1 MRLQPSC
8 DQPPSSTAV
17 AGETSSRRRKM
28 SQPILVTG
36 AAGGAQGSTGRQIAA
51 LLLDKGFP
59 VRAFVHK
66 LDARSNTLRELG
78 AEVVQGDLL
87 DPVSVRA
94 SLRGIKHA
102 YFTYPVADGLL
113 EATTIF
119 AMAAREAETELVVN
133 NSQLQ
138 GARKAPSFRNM
149 QHGLADR
156 IFDWAEV
163 GAVHLHA
170 PPYYENVRALV
181 RRSVSEQSTVLLPWG
196 DGSATIPLVGA
207 EDVSL
212 VAATLLANAE
222 TPTES
227 AYDLIAAT
235 PTVKEIVD
243 TLSAVLQRPI
253 KYVDITDEQWAG
265 AMRGQINPHALDHLS
280 HLWRYFR
287 SSERGSDEEARSVT
301 DTIRTVTG
309 GRAQTLKEFF
319 RANAGE
325 FGSVPA
331 AT

>member
-1 MRLQPSC
+1 VQDSFH
-8 DQPPSSTAV
+8 Q
-17 AGETSSRRRKM
+17 EKKM

-36 AAGGAQGSTGRQIAA
+36 AAGGAQGSTGRQITA
-51 LLLDKGFP
+51 LLLDKGVP

-66 LDARSNTLRELG
+66 LDARSNALRELG

-87 DPVSVRA
+87 DAVSVRA
-94 SLRGIKHA
+94 SLRGIKRA
-102 YFTYPVADGLL
+102 YFTYPVTDGLL

-181 RRSVSEQSTVLLPWG
+181 RNTVSEHSTVFLPWG
-196 DGSATIPLVGA
+196 DGSATISLVGA
-207 EDVSL
+207 EDVSH
-212 VAATLLANAE
+212 VAATLLASSE
-222 TPTES
+222 TPSES

-243 TLSAVLQRPI
+243 TLSTVLQRPI
-253 KYVDITDEQWAG
+253 RYVDITDEQWIEG
-265 AMRGQINPHALDHLS
+265 MRGRINPHALDHLS

-287 SSERGSDEEARSVT
+287 SSERLNDEETRSVT

-309 GRAQTLKEFF
+309 GRAQTLEDFF
-319 RANAGE
+319 RTNAGA
-325 FGSVPA
+325 FS
-331 AT
+331 

>member
-1 MRLQPSC
+1 
-8 DQPPSSTAV
+8 
-17 AGETSSRRRKM
+17 M
-28 SQPILVTG
+28 SEPILVTG
-36 AAGGAQGSTGRQIAA
+36 ASGGSQGSTGRRITA
-51 LLLDKGFP
+51 LLLEKGIP
-59 VRAFVHK
+59 VRALVHT
-66 LDARSNTLRELG
+66 LDARSDALRELG

-87 DPVSVRA
+87 DRDSVRA
-94 SLRGIKHA
+94 SFRGIKRA
-102 YFTYPVADGLL
+102 YFTYSVTDGLL

-119 AMAAREAETELVVN
+119 SMAAREAKTELIVN

-181 RRSVSEQSTVLLPWG
+181 RKTVAEQSTVFLPWG

-207 EDVSL
+207 EDVSR
-212 VAATLLANAE
+212 VAATLLADSA
-222 TPTES
+222 TPS
-227 AYDLIAAT
+227 ASEYDLIAAT

-253 KYVDITDEQWAG
+253 RYVGITDEQWAE
-265 AMRGQINPHALDHLS
+265 AMRGHINPHALDHLS

-287 SSERGSDEEARSVT
+287 SCDRRSDDEARHVT

-309 GRAQTLKEFF
+309 SRAQTLEDFF
-319 RANAGE
+319 RANAAE
-325 FGSVPA
+325 FGSFRA
-331 AT
+331 QS

>member
-1 MRLQPSC
+1 MPE
-8 DQPPSSTAV
+8 PV
-17 AGETSSRRRKM
+17 F
-28 SQPILVTG
+28 VTG
-36 AAGGAQGSTGRQIAA
+36 PSGGSQGSTGRRIAT
-51 LLLDKGFP
+51 LLLEKSIP

-66 LDARSNTLRELG
+66 LDARSDALRKLG
-78 AEVVQGDLL
+78 ADVVQGDLL
-87 DPVSVRA
+87 DPDSVRT
-94 SLRGIKHA
+94 SLKGIKRA
-102 YFTYPVADGLL
+102 YFTYPVTDGLL

-156 IFDWAEV
+156 IFDWADV

-181 RRSVSEQSTVLLPWG
+181 RRSVAEQNTVFLPWG

-207 EDVSL
+207 EDVSR
-212 VAATLLANAE
+212 VAATLLADPE
-222 TPTES
+222 KPS
-227 AYDLIAAT
+227 RGAYDLIAAT

-243 TLSAVLQRPI
+243 TLSAALERPI
-253 KYVDITDEQWAG
+253 GYAGITDEQWAE

-280 HLWRYFR
+280 HLWQYFR
-287 SSERGSDEEARSVT
+287 SAKSRSDEGPRSVT
-301 DTIRTVTG
+301 DTIRTVTR
-309 GRAQTLKEFF
+309 GRAQTLEDFF
-319 RANAGE
+319 KANAAE
-325 FGSVPA
+325 FRSAVA

>member
-1 MRLQPSC
+1 
-8 DQPPSSTAV
+8 
-17 AGETSSRRRKM
+17 M
-28 SQPILVTG
+28 SQSILVTG
-36 AAGGAQGSTGRQIAA
+36 AAGGAQGSTGRQIST
-51 LLLDKGFP
+51 LLLDKGIP
-59 VRAFVHK
+59 VRALVHK
-66 LDARSNTLRELG
+66 LDARTDGLRELG

-87 DPVSVRA
+87 DLASLRA
-94 SLRGIKHA
+94 ALRGIKRA

-138 GARKAPSFRNM
+138 GTRKAPSFRNM

-156 IFDWAEV
+156 ILDWAEV

-181 RRSVSEQSTVLLPWG
+181 RKSVAEQSTVLLPWG
-196 DGSATIPLVGA
+196 DGSASIPLVGA
-207 EDVSL
+207 EDVSH
-212 VAATLLANAE
+212 VAATLLANPE
-222 TPTES
+222 TPSDS
-227 AYDLIAAT
+227 AYDLIAAIR
-235 PTVKEIVD
+235 TVKEIVD
-243 TLSAVLQRPI
+243 TLIAVLQRPI
-253 KYVDITDEQWAG
+253 RYVDITDAQWAD
-265 AMRGQINPHALDHLS
+265 AVRDQIDPHALDHLA

-287 SSERGSDEEARSVT
+287 SSERRSDEEPRRVT

-309 GRAQTLKEFF
+309 GRAQTLEDFF

>member
-1 MRLQPSC
+1 MP
-8 DQPPSSTAV
+8 
-17 AGETSSRRRKM
+17 E
-28 SQPILVTG
+28 PILVTG
-36 AAGGAQGSTGRQIAA
+36 ASGGSQGSTGRRITA
-51 LLLDKGFP
+51 LLLEKGIP
-59 VRAFVHK
+59 VRAFVHT
-66 LDARSNTLRELG
+66 LDARSDALRELG

-87 DPVSVRA
+87 DRDSVRA
-94 SLRGIKHA
+94 SLRGIKRA
-102 YFTYPVADGLL
+102 YFTYSVTDGLL

-119 AMAAREAETELVVN
+119 AMAARQAETELVVN

-181 RRSVSEQSTVLLPWG
+181 SKSVSEQSTVFLPWG

-207 EDVSL
+207 EDVSR
-212 VAATLLANAE
+212 VAATLLADSA
-222 TPTES
+222 TPS
-227 AYDLIAAT
+227 ASEYDLIAAT

-243 TLSAVLQRPI
+243 TLSAVLQRPVR
-253 KYVDITDEQWAG
+253 YVGISDEQWAE
-265 AMRGQINPHALDHLS
+265 AMRGHINPHALDHLS

-287 SSERGSDEEARSVT
+287 SSERRSDDEARHVT

-309 GRAQTLKEFF
+309 SRAQTLEDFF
-319 RANAGE
+319 RANAAE
-325 FGSVPA
+325 FGSFRA
-331 AT
+331 S

>member
-1 MRLQPSC
+1 
-8 DQPPSSTAV
+8 
-17 AGETSSRRRKM
+17 M

-36 AAGGAQGSTGRQIAA
+36 AAGGAQGSTGRRIAA
-51 LLLDKGFP
+51 LLLDKGLP
-59 VRAFVHK
+59 VRAFVHQ
-66 LDARSNTLRELG
+66 LDARSNALRELG

-102 YFTYPVADGLL
+102 YFSYPVADGLL

-156 IFDWAEV
+156 IFDWAKV

-181 RRSVSEQSTVLLPWG
+181 RKSVSEQSTVFLPWG

-207 EDVSL
+207 EDVSH
-212 VAATLLANAE
+212 VAATLLADSE
-222 TPTES
+222 TPSES

-253 KYVDITDEQWAG
+253 RYVDVTDEQWAE
-265 AMRGQINPHALDHLS
+265 AVRGHINNPHAIDHLS

-287 SSERGSDEEARSVT
+287 SSERRSDKEARGVT
-301 DTIRTVTG
+301 DTIRTITG
-309 GRAQTLKEFF
+309 GRAQTLEDFF

>member
-1 MRLQPSC
+1 
-8 DQPPSSTAV
+8 
-17 AGETSSRRRKM
+17 M

-36 AAGGAQGSTGRQIAA
+36 AAGGAQGSTGRRITA
-51 LLLDKGFP
+51 LLLDKGIP

-66 LDARSNTLRELG
+66 LDARSDGLKELG

-87 DPVSVRA
+87 DRDSVRA
-94 SLRGIKHA
+94 SLRGIKRA
-102 YFTYPVADGLL
+102 YFTYSVSDGLL

-133 NSQLQ
+133 NSQIQ
-138 GARKAPSFRNM
+138 SARKAPSFRNM

-156 IFDWAEV
+156 IFDWAEI

-181 RRSVSEQSTVLLPWG
+181 RKTVAEQSTVFLPWG
-196 DGSATIPLVGA
+196 DGSAIIPLVGA
-207 EDVSL
+207 EDVSH
-212 VAATLLANAE
+212 VAATLLANSE
-222 TPTES
+222 TPFES

-235 PTVKEIVD
+235 PTVGEIVD

-253 KYVDITDEQWAG
+253 RYVNITDEQWAD
-265 AMRGQINPHALDHLS
+265 AVRGHLNPHALDHLS

-287 SSERGSDEEARSVT
+287 SSEKRSDEARSVT

-309 GRAQTLKEFF
+309 NHAQTLEDFF
-319 RANAGE
+319 RTNAAE
-325 FGSVPA
+325 L
-331 AT
+331 